1 MKKIT
6 ILALHLGVGGIE
18 KYISSLCKMLEND
31 YEIKVISTYKKYDK
45 PKFEFSDKIEIKY
58 LINDSPKKDEL
69 KQAIKNKK
77 VIISLKYL
85 CKNILLL
92 LKKYIENIK
101 EIKKIDSDYV
111 ITTRDFHNK
120 LVGRYCDKKIIKI
133 ATEHNHHNNN
143 KKYINKV
150 IKSIKNF
157 NYFVLVSKELEEF
170 YKDKIGSTK
179 AVYIPNVIEDMPT
192 FKSKIENN
200 NIISIGRMSP
210 EKGFINFIEIISEIK
225 KDIEDIKL
233 NLIGDGPELE
243 NIKKE
248 IKAHDLTKNIILH
261 GFLNKKEIESIML
274 ESSLYV
280 MTSYTESFGLVL
292 IEAMSYG
299 VPCVSF
305 SSARGAVELIEK
317 DSNLIK
323 ERDNKLMAK
332 KIINLLNNKK
342 ELKKQSKQSIEYSKQ
357 FLISEVVTNWK
368 KLLKTTK

>member
-120 LVGRYCDKKIIKI
+120 LVGRYCDEKIIKI

-143 KKYINKV
+143 EKYINKV

-225 KDIEDIKL
+225 KDIETIKTTVNTEML
-233 NLIGDGPELE
+233 LGDDVPNLYIPFQEEGLACANMRVSIIEP
-243 NIKKE
+243 
-248 IKAHDLTKNIILH
+248 KNIMGKSSALEVL
-261 GFLNKKEIESIML
+261 GDSVKEVAIEMSKDI
-274 ESSLYV
+274 SSLDWFDHTEYAIMETEYQIQKIEGLLQV
-280 MTSYTESFGLVL
+280 IKMTV
-292 IEAMSYG
+292 
-299 VPCVSF
+299 
-305 SSARGAVELIEK
+305 
-317 DSNLIK
+317 DS
-323 ERDNKLMAK
+323 
-332 KIINLLNNKK
+332 
-342 ELKKQSKQSIEYSKQ
+342 LKGE
-357 FLISEVVTNWK
+357 
-368 KLLKTTK
+368 